1 MSTIGIGVDTD
12 PDRVF
17 QSISNYQGSCR
28 IVCYRKENNDITHAP
43 CEVITSND
51 PGRALITD
59 LLAGVI
65 QAGIRG
71 TLPAHDTLTTLRT
84 AAGLSHLER
93 IVLLESAE
101 KRKFFLAPVGIDEGW
116 TVRQKISLIR
126 KGILLLQKSDLSQSV
141 GVLSGGRMD
150 DIGRH
155 PKVDWSMADALLVCQ
170 ATGATC
176 YGILLEDALKECG
189 LIIAPDGISGNLIFR
204 TLVFAGAG
212 ASHGAP
218 VVNLDKIFIDTSR
231 VNPSYIGAIE
241 LASSLINKSAP

>member
-1 MSTIGIGVDTD
+1 MPTIGIGVDSDST
-12 PDRVF
+12 RVF
-17 QSISNYQGSCR
+17 QSVRSYQGSCR
-28 IVCYRKENNDITHAP
+28 IVCYGKKTDDLSQAP
-43 CEVITSND
+43 GEVITSDD
-51 PGRALITD
+51 PAKTLITD
-59 LLAGVI
+59 LLTNGI
-65 QAGIRG
+65 DAGIRG
-71 TLPAHDTLTTLRT
+71 TLPAHDTLTTLKT
-84 AAGLSHLER
+84 AAGLTHLER
-93 IVLLESAE
+93 IALLESSE

-126 KGILLLQKSDLSQSV
+126 KGIILLQKSGLSQSV
-141 GVLSGGRMD
+141 GVLSGGRLD

-155 PKVDWSMADALLVCQ
+155 PQVDSSMADALLVCQ
-170 ATGATC
+170 ATGATY

-189 LIIAPDGISGNLIFR
+189 FIIAPDGISGNLIFR